1 MMNRLIVFLVL
12 LITCMRSSAI
22 AQEPTATVLL
32 FGDMHF
38 DRGVR
43 AAMLRYGNDYVFEN
57 VADTLR
63 AADLAIG
70 NLECPVTDRNS
81 PRHARVVFRCDPAAA
96 KIMADAGIDAVS
108 IANNHIFD
116 QGEQGL
122 ADTITNLTAA
132 GVGAAGAGLTPEQA
146 MRPWKAECNGIR
158 FCLLAFAEPFL
169 IAAPG
174 AAPAT
179 EENVTRAVADAARQ
193 CDIVIVSFHWG
204 LEFSSFATQDQKAL
218 ARAAVDAGADLVF
231 GHHPH
236 VLQPHETINHTL
248 VAYSLG
254 NFVFDPRVT
263 DSNESVILSA
273 TFSKQGLESYEFIP
287 VAIENARPIVDE

>member
-1 MMNRLIVFLVL
+1 
-12 LITCMRSSAI
+12 
-22 AQEPTATVLL
+22 
-32 FGDMHF
+32 MHF

-43 AAMLRYGNDYVFEN
+43 AAMRRYGGDYVFAN

-70 NLECPVTDRNS
+70 NLECPITDRNS

-96 KIMADAGIDAVS
+96 QLMADAGIDAVS

-116 QGEQGL
+116 QGEAGL
-122 ADTITNLTAA
+122 LDTITNLQNA
-132 GVGAAGAGLTPEQA
+132 GMGAAGAGLVPEAA
-146 MRPWKAECNGIR
+146 MQPWTAERNGIR
-158 FCLLAFAEPFL
+158 FCFLAFAEPFL
-169 IAAPG
+169 VSAPG
-174 AAPAT
+174 AASAT
-179 EENVTRAVADAARQ
+179 VENVTRAVADAARQ

-204 LEFSSFATQDQKAL
+204 LEFSHFAAQEQKAL
-218 ARAAVDAGADLVF
+218 ARAAADAGADLVF

-236 VLQPHETINHTL
+236 VLQPHETIGKTL
-248 VAYSLG
+248 AAYSLG

-273 TFSKQGLESYEFIP
+273 TFSKQGLESYKFIP
-287 VAIENARPIVDE
+287 VVIENDRPIILNMNENQKQ